1 MDGSSHMPTSHSTTD
16 VPSPLNHKRLR
27 MEASVPP
34 LSACLGMPIN
44 PDGDVTMGSDV
55 ASRPIL
61 ASRTQSNSNPTEA
74 LSGIALSLAK
84 LDADSHAVWL
94 KQAEIE
100 QKDKQ
105 TARTYQL
112 AVESYEKWWGS
123 YQANLSVDDAS
134 YTPIP
139 AFPITA
145 AKVAMFLDYETTR
158 PKVRGIH
165 SIPFHPC

>member
-1 MDGSSHMPTSHSTTD
+1 MAAGGTST
-16 VPSPLNHKRLR
+16 
-27 MEASVPP
+27 P
-34 LSACLGMPIN
+34 LSACFGMPIN
-44 PDGDVTMGSDV
+44 PDGDVTMSSAV
-55 ASRPIL
+55 VSRPIL
-61 ASRTQSNSNPTEA
+61 ASQPHSNPTEA

-84 LDADSHAVWL
+84 LDADSHAVRL

-112 AVESYEKWWGS
+112 AIESYEKWWGS
-123 YQANLSVDDAS
+123 YQANLSADEVG

-165 SIPFHPC
+165 SVSFRPC